1 MYSLFLLTSAL
12 SYLALLA
19 ALERGSRRAWTLWG
33 LAVLATVATHPYG
46 AIVLASQG
54 LYVALLRAPLRRAL
68 LPFAVVAILGIPFW
82 RTDLVLAGRVTEQY
96 RAPFAEQSTE
106 SDDHMLDAVER
117 AVVRR
122 PYVGW
127 WRWFR
132 HVRADRLALVGE
144 LLADGR
150 WTQESGGLRPSYRNA
165 DPGAATALAYATLQ
179 VVEKRASPADARQA
193 VLAALTVMC
202 GSVGRPHPRAVRREL
217 KPIIEAAAKSGE
229 TGAAI
234 LPHVVGGAAVL
245 LRRPL
250 RR

>member
-1 MYSLFLLTSAL
+1 MLDIGLR
-12 SYLALLA
+12 A
-19 ALERGSRRAWTLWG
+19 AL
-33 LAVLATVATHPYG
+33 
-46 AIVLASQG
+46 
-54 LYVALLRAPLRRAL
+54 
-68 LPFAVVAILGIPFW
+68 F
-82 RTDLVLAGRVTEQY
+82 TDLVLAGRVTEQY

-229 TGAAI
+229 TGATI

>member
-1 MYSLFLLTSAL
+1 VPDRLATQLLLIAHDPTTGRL
-12 SYLALLA
+12 RRPRMLDIGLRA
-19 ALERGSRRAWTLWG
+19 AL
-33 LAVLATVATHPYG
+33 
-46 AIVLASQG
+46 
-54 LYVALLRAPLRRAL
+54 
-68 LPFAVVAILGIPFW
+68 F
-82 RTDLVLAGRVTEQY
+82 TDLVLAGRVTEQY

-217 KPIIEAAAKSGE
+217 KPIIEAAARSDE

-234 LPHVVGGAAVL
+234 LPHVVVGAAVL